1 MSVEHGYG
9 TLLEAD
15 FTPLCRFGRVL
26 GLVTL
31 RQTFVRR
38 CQKEL
43 RELYR
48 ERAIARARAA
58 ERDPALPLQ

>member
-1 MSVEHGYG
+1 MAKYPRE
-9 TLLEAD
+9 
-15 FTPLCRFGRVL
+15 RL
-26 GLVTL
+26 GLVYL

-48 ERAIARARAA
+48 ERDIGRARAA
-58 ERDPALPLQ
+58 VRDPTALLQ